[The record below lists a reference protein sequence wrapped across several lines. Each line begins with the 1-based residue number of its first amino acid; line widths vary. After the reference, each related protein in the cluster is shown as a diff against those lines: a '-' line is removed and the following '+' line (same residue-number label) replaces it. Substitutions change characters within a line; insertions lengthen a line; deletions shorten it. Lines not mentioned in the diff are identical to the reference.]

1 MSRGVCHSS
10 QGHLAPVFGSELLAE
25 EQFAAKRGASQYA
38 DQQLGACAPC
48 LKFHR
53 KTWELLG
60 TWPPPRGHDEMGI
73 CSS

>member
-10 QGHLAPVFGSELLAE
+10 QGHLAQYLEELLAE

-53 KTWELLG
+53 ETLGFWEHRLLG
-60 TWPPPRGHDEMGI
+60 T
-73 CSS
+73 